1 MAEADRV
8 DRLEARLADLEAM
21 VRFAPVGLCLVDR
34 ELRFVHINE
43 RLAAIN
49 GKPAAQHIGRS
60 VAEVIPAIEGQ
71 VTPVFRRIL
80 ETGEPVCDVVVRG
93 RLPSDPN
100 HEHTWLANYHP
111 LRDDARVV
119 SGIVGVVVDVTELMA
134 THAELAAVKE
144 RLSDAQRVARVG
156 SWEWD
161 ILNDRV
167 WWSDELFHLVR
178 KDKGGFTPSLD
189 SFYELLHPEDR
200 PAFRRQLEAVL
211 QRAEPFVE
219 EFRLVLDDGEV
230 RTFHNSAVIE
240 RAADGMPARLIGTIQ
255 DITERRKAEAA
266 RVQAAL
272 D

>member
-1 MAEADRV
+1 MAGGNRLEH
-8 DRLEARLADLEAM
+8 LEARLAELEAM

-49 GKPAAQHIGRS
+49 GRPAAQHIGRR
-60 VAEVIPAIEGQ
+60 VEEVIPAIEGQ

-80 ETGEPVCDVVVRG
+80 DTGEPVCDVVVRG
-93 RLPSDPN
+93 RLPSNPAR
-100 HEHTWLANYHP
+100 EHTWLANYHP
-111 LRDDARVV
+111 LRDDA
-119 SGIVGVVVDVTELMA
+119 GVVRGVVCVVIDVTELMA
-134 THAELAAVKE
+134 TQQELSAVKE
-144 RLSDAQRVARVG
+144 RLADAQRVAGVG

-161 ILNDRV
+161 ILHDRV
-167 WWSDELFHLVR
+167 WWSDELFRLVR
-178 KDKGGFTPSLD
+178 KDKGAFTPSLD
-189 SFYELLHPEDR
+189 SFYELLHPDDR

-230 RTFHNSAVIE
+230 RAFHNSAVIE
-240 RAADGMPARLIGTIQ
+240 RAADGVPARLIGTIQ
-255 DITERRKAEAA
+255 DITERRRAEAA
-266 RVQAAL
+266 RVRAAL